1 MWRRKGGMMEYTLK
15 DAVKLTDKCCDKRG
29 LWLYY
34 IETGTQIGD
43 ESTHWLVC
51 DNCRTDH
58 FWHEGD
64 SRVVVCGGKVAEQ
77 DIYDKMAHS
86 LFWMDGLIKAPDY
99 VDKFCDALG
108 LDKNKVHQIL
118 SKNVSN

>member
-1 MWRRKGGMMEYTLK
+1 MEYTLK

-51 DNCRTDH
+51 ANCRTDH
-58 FWHEGD
+58 FWPEGD
-64 SRVVVCGGKVAEQ
+64 SRVVVCGGKVTDQ

-86 LFWMDGLIKAPDY
+86 LFWMDGLTKAPDY

-118 SKNVSN
+118 SKNISN